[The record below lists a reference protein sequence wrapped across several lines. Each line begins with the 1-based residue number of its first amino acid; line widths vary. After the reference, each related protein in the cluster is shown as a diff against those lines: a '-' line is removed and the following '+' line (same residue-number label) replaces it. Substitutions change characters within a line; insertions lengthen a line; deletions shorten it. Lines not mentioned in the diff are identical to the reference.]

1 MSTIKEVA
9 GGVARGVEV
18 EAGVVS
24 VVHDVE
30 SEAGVITAACDTRVE
45 VIAIGEGGRII
56 NLGNAGGRTVWGRGL
71 TANLYNMGNQTA
83 TGSHGASSGA
93 GGQTTWGRGQTT
105 NLCNGRSDR
114 QAWSSGYLH

>member
-1 MSTIKEVA
+1 MSTVKEAA

-45 VIAIGEGGRII
+45 VIAIGEGG
-56 NLGNAGGRTVWGRGL
+56 GGSSTSAMQTVEP
-71 TANLYNMGNQTA
+71 
-83 TGSHGASSGA
+83 SG
-93 GGQTTWGRGQTT
+93 GVV
-105 NLCNGRSDR
+105 
-114 QAWSSGYLH
+114 